1 MNGLEEQINRVLNDP
16 AQLEQ
21 ITRLARSF
29 MGTETA
35 PSPPSPTLP
44 DAETLSRLRSLM
56 SDPGGQ
62 ERALIEAMKPYL
74 SEKRRRKLDKAMR
87 IAHIAG
93 LAGRA
98 LGEGSGEN
106 DPSL

>member
-1 MNGLEEQINRVLNDP
+1 MNELEEQINRVLNDP
-16 AQLEQ
+16 EQLEQ

-29 MGTETA
+29 MGEETA
-35 PSPPSPTLP
+35 PIPPSPSLP
-44 DAETLSRLRSLM
+44 DAETISRLRTLM

-74 SEKRRRKLDKAMR
+74 SEKRRGKLDKAMR
-87 IAHIAG
+87 IARLAG
-93 LAGRA
+93 LARRA
-98 LGEGSGEN
+98 LGEGNGEN

>member
-1 MNGLEEQINRVLNDP
+1 MNELEEQINRVLNDP
-16 AQLEQ
+16 EQLEQ

-29 MGTETA
+29 MGGEETQTPE
-35 PSPPSPTLP
+35 PSSLP
-44 DAETLSRLRSLM
+44 EAETLSRLRGLL
-56 SDPGGQ
+56 DIGGGR

-74 SEKRRRKLDKAMR
+74 SEKRRVKLDKAMR
-87 IAHIAG
+87 LARLAG

-98 LGEGSGEN
+98 LGEGNGEN